1 MRSLF
6 QFLCVAGCVFLL
18 AACDGPTVFMAGGK
32 LDGTVTEVPDE
43 WRFAE
48 DSGLAQLE
56 TRPAEPYSIN
66 LAYVQLEGNLYA
78 YAGDT
83 RTNWVEHIEAD
94 PLVRIRINDA
104 IYPLR
109 AVRVEDQRNNETVQ
123 TQSLTENENQNHPHK
138 EFALLRVCP
147 SSRVSNDP
155 DRVSRRLRVSL

>member
-109 AVRVEDQRNNETVQ
+109 AVRVEDPVEM
-123 TQSLTENENQNHPHK
+123 EK
-138 EFALLRVCP
+138 FAESW
-147 SSRVSNDP
+147 SSRSMFQRDP
-155 DRVSRRLRVSL
+155 RQFDEVWLYRLVDRA